1 MHLGISLLRSP
12 ALSDAL
18 STVVP
23 VHAAGDEGAIPLF
36 ASIPRYGRRWQG
48 GASNQR
54 MLLLSRAGEEYRA
67 TGAV

>member
-23 VHAAGDEGAIPLF
+23 FTGDDDFFPFI
-36 ASIPRYGRRWQG
+36 SIHGMEDIARRCLEPADVTVVSVPG
-48 GASNQR
+48 KNK
-54 MLLLSRAGEEYRA
+54 A